1 MVKKYIDSVRETFRN
16 ANKAVENCIKDLL
29 EPYGEN
35 GIELNEKSDNLYSVI
50 YEELPNKFEKV
61 VAVRVFGDF
70 LQVKTDCNKDWR
82 KLYPFNTD
90 LAFLLDEVEGAISAL
105 EE

>member
-1 MVKKYIDSVRETFRN
+1 MVRNHFESVRKTFRY
-16 ANKAVENCIKDLL
+16 ASKAIEDCIKDLL

-35 GIELNEKSDNLYSVI
+35 GIELNEKSDNLFSVI
-50 YEELPNKFEKV
+50 YEEFPNKFEKV
-61 VAVRVFGDF
+61 EYIRVFGDI

-82 KLYPFNTD
+82 KLYINNTD
-90 LAFLLDEVEGAISAL
+90 IAFLFDEVEGAISAL

>member
-1 MVKKYIDSVRETFRN
+1 MVRKYIDSVRETFRN

-29 EPYGEN
+29 VSYGDN
-35 GIELNEKSDNLYSVI
+35 GLELNEKTDNLFSVI
-50 YEELPNKFEKV
+50 YEEFPNEFEKIEYI
-61 VAVRVFGDF
+61 RVYGDF

-82 KLYPFNTD
+82 KLYPNNTD
-90 LAFLLDEVEGAISAL
+90 LAFLLDEVESAISAL